1 MFLMERVLIKFTKIN
16 GAKFI
21 SHLDTMRTL
30 HRALRRAGLPIAYS
44 KGFNPHASISVA
56 APLSL
61 GIASTAEYADIEF
74 EEYINHEVIK
84 DKLNMALPE
93 GIKIINVLNIDQKM
107 PTSMGSVDGAKYII
121 KLHHNIDKCDA
132 EKIILEIMNSNEI
145 LKNKRTKSG
154 EKLVDIRPLIDEIKL
169 LSYNEEQIEIECILI
184 TGSKGTLGP
193 EMISELIKE
202 KSNNRIYG
210 YPDIVRKEIYSLLNS
225 NWIDLLAYFSGK

>member
-1 MFLMERVLIKFTKIN
+1 MERVLIKFTKTN

-61 GIASTAEYADIEF
+61 GISSTAEYADIEF
-74 EEYINHEVIK
+74 EEHIDHEVIK
-84 DKLNMALPE
+84 NKLNMALPE

-107 PTSMGSVDGAKYII
+107 PTSMGSVDGAMYII
-121 KLHHNIDKCDA
+121 KLHHNIEKYDV
-132 EKIILEIMNSNEI
+132 EKIILEIMNSAEI
-145 LKNKRTKSG
+145 FKNKRTKSG

-169 LSYNEEQIEIECILI
+169 LSYDKKQIEIECILI

-202 KSNNRIYG
+202 KSNNKIYG
-210 YPDIVRKEIYSLLNS
+210 YPDIVRKEIYCLLN
-225 NWIDLLAYFSGK
+225 NKWIDLLAYFSRKW